1 MKKLKTNLTL
11 KELRKR
17 PKSYFKFINGIGVY
31 YNRKTDKYIFDC
43 EISNF

>member
-1 MKKLKTNLTL
+1 MKKLKPNITL